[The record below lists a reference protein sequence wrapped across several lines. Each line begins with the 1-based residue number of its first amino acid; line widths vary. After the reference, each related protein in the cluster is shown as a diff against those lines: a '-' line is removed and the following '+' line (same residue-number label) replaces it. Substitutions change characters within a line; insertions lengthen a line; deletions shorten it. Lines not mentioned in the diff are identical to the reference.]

1 MPKSEQGLAE
11 QAYKVIPRTLIFL
24 FNKNQEVLLIRG
36 SSHKK
41 RWPNVYNGVGGH
53 IEKGEDILT
62 AANRELAEE
71 TGIQELPLLLCGQI
85 MIDVFDH
92 QGVALFVFKGLYED
106 QTIQSSNEGELTW
119 MPMEA
124 IENLPL
130 VDDLPVLLP
139 KVYVFKVGDP
149 IIIGKY
155 FYNNDGKL
163 LTDFVG

>member
-1 MPKSEQGLAE
+1 MPKSEQGLVG
-11 QAYKVIPRTLIFL
+11 QDYSVIPRTLIFL
-24 FNKNQEVLLIRG
+24 FNKSQEVLLIRG
-36 SSHKK
+36 SSNKN

-53 IEKGEDILT
+53 IETGEDILT
-62 AANRELAEE
+62 AAFRELAEE

-85 MIDVFDH
+85 MINVFDH
-92 QGVALFVFKGLYED
+92 QGVALFIFKGLCKD
-106 QTIQSSNEGELTW
+106 QTIQSSNEGELSW

-124 IENLPL
+124 IENLLL

-139 KVYVFKVGDP
+139 MVYVFKAGDP

-163 LTDFVG
+163 LTDFVR

>member
-1 MPKSEQGLAE
+1 MSKSEQGLVE
-11 QAYKVIPRTLIFL
+11 HAYTVIPRTLIFI
-24 FNKNQEVLLIRG
+24 FNTNQEVLLIKG
-36 SSHKK
+36 STHKE
-41 RWPNVYNGVGGH
+41 RWQNVYNGVGGH
-53 IEKGEDILT
+53 IEAGEDILT

-71 TGIQELPLLLCGQI
+71 TGIHELPINLCGQI

-92 QGVALFVFKGLYED
+92 QGVALFVFKGHYED
-106 QTIQSSNEGELTW
+106 QTIQPSNEGELYW
-119 MPMEA
+119 VPMEE

-139 KVYVFKVGDP
+139 MVYAYNAGEP

-163 LTDFVG
+163 LTKFVG